1 MLSLLVSAVVRV
13 TQDFWQYSDEPV
25 PSASYVFPVPAHA
38 AVCGFEMRS
47 QDGKVI
53 KAVAKEREQA
63 RKEHEAA
70 IQEGQMTGLVQ
81 HATDDGDHSFRQ
93 RISLLLTVISV
104 FLISLGVLP
113 AKQQLT
119 TVITVCRTSARLH
132 IYLVDDRVIVCHG
145 PNGSRYQ

>member
-38 AVCGFEMRS
+38 AMCGFEMRS

-93 RISLLLTVISV
+93 RGSFVAHCHFSV
-104 FLISLGVLP
+104 SHFLGCF
-113 AKQQLT
+113 AGQT
-119 TVITVCRTSARLH
+119 TA
-132 IYLVDDRVIVCHG
+132 YYCHYSMSYFST
-145 PNGSRYQ
+145 PPHLSR